1 MADIV
6 YKQIADALR
15 DQILSGSLAPGDDVP
30 TEAELG
36 ARWNASRGPIRNA
49 LALLRAEGLIETTRG
64 RPSRVVSRKTSQPV
78 DVYVPFTRWAKGFGR
93 TPGAHTEQLSLK
105 RADEATAR
113 ALNIGQGSL
122 VVQLIR
128 LRLLERVP
136 TMLER
141 TTFTETIGRLLFQAD
156 LDGGSITEYLADQG
170 HVFSGVRHEIDAVA
184 ADELDTKLLGVAAGS
199 PLLRLQRTSVDADGA
214 PFEFSDDRYRP
225 DVVRF
230 TIDATGRQRN
240 GEHLIQPTIPGGE
253 TPEDNEQ

>member
-1 MADIV
+1 VADV
-6 YKQIADALR
+6 LYKLIADALR
-15 DQILSGSLAPGDDVP
+15 DEIINGSLAPGDDVP

-49 LALLRAEGLIETTRG
+49 LAVLRSEGLIETTRG
-64 RPSRVVSRKTSQPV
+64 RPSRVVSQKTSQPV

-93 TPGAHTEQLSLK
+93 NPGAHTEQVSLK
-105 RADEATAR
+105 RADDAAAR
-113 ALNIGQGSL
+113 ALRIEPGSL

-128 LRLLERVP
+128 LRLLDRVP

-141 TTFTETIGRLLFQAD
+141 TTFTETVGRLLFQAD
-156 LDGGSITEYLADQG
+156 LDGGSITEYLATHG
-170 HVFSGVRHEIDAVA
+170 HVFSGVHHEIDAVA
-184 ADELDTKLLGVAAGS
+184 ADELDTRLLGVQPGS
-199 PLLRLQRTSVDADGA
+199 PLLRLQRTSEDEHGV

-240 GEHLIQPTIPGGE
+240 GEHLIQPKAADSGVGT
-253 TPEDNEQ
+253 

>member
-15 DQILSGSLAPGDDVP
+15 DQILCGSLAPGDDVP

-49 LALLRAEGLIETTRG
+49 LALLRSEGLIETTRG
-64 RPSRVVSRKTSQPV
+64 RPSRSCPRKTSQPV

-113 ALNIGQGSL
+113 ALNIEQGSL

-136 TMLER
+136 DDAGADHLHRNDRPPAVSRRPRWGGRSRSTSPTKDTSSAVSTTRSMQSPR
-141 TTFTETIGRLLFQAD
+141 TTSTRSCL
-156 LDGGSITEYLADQG
+156 
-170 HVFSGVRHEIDAVA
+170 VFLPAPRCCDCSAPPSTRWRTVRV
-184 ADELDTKLLGVAAGS
+184 L
-199 PLLRLQRTSVDADGA
+199 
-214 PFEFSDDRYRP
+214 
-225 DVVRF
+225 
-230 TIDATGRQRN
+230 
-240 GEHLIQPTIPGGE
+240 
-253 TPEDNEQ
+253 